1 MTEQISGFF
10 LSFSEEQKTEICNNL
25 ETNGYSRDIDGL
37 KQFIIDELTGDV
49 EETDPDPEPEPGP
62 VPGEWLFRAVEYAT
76 DHPEVIDYYKNMF
89 GSAFTRLFNKKARE

>member
-10 LSFSEEQKTEICNNL
+10 LSFSEEQKTEICNSL
-25 ETNGYSRDIDGL
+25 ETNGYSGDIDGL
-37 KQFIIDELTGDV
+37 KKFILEELTG
-49 EETDPDPEPEPGP
+49 TDEAEGPEPEPGP